1 MEMTA
6 KPDDLV
12 LANYFKVAPKFDLNA
27 IPSLKEAVRDE
38 QQKTFGCCCFES
50 DPLTLTT
57 FLPSQGFVP
66 GERFRLFLQIS
77 NDSNMKIR
85 STHIKLKEII
95 TYHAQNPAAK
105 SRTRSQLLWQHA
117 FQGVGLLV
125 MPCQKKLIELEVFL
139 DPNYGFK
146 VFAGCDLITC
156 EYLIKT
162 ELVPGKFFKSL
173 ISQTRIIIGTIPFK
187 QNEPDQASST
197 LSIPIILLS
206 GPDEPDEGA
215 VGGDTFVITEQPV
228 DNSLPDYNS
237 VVGRLSDF
245 ECRSSEGSASSI
257 IDLYNGSCS
266 SIEQGF
272 LPTFD
277 EIDE

>member
-1 MEMTA
+1 MTS
-6 KPDDLV
+6 KPDDLI
-12 LANYFKVAPKFDLNA
+12 LANYFKVAPQFDLNA
-27 IPSLKEAVRDE
+27 IPSLKEPVRDE
-38 QQKTFGCCCFES
+38 QQKTFGCCCCFES

-77 NDSNMKIR
+77 NDSDMKIR

-95 TYHAQNPAAK
+95 TYHAQHPAPK
-105 SRTRSQLLWQHA
+105 VRTRSRVLWAHS

-139 DPNYGFK
+139 DPNYSFK
-146 VFAGCDLITC
+146 VFGGCDLISV

-162 ELVPGKFFKSL
+162 ELMPSKFFKSL
-173 ISQTRIIIGTIPFK
+173 ISQTRIIVGTVPFK
-187 QNEPDQASST
+187 QNDPDQTSST

-206 GPDEPDEGA
+206 GPDEAEDGA
-215 VGGDTFVITEQPV
+215 VGGEPVITEQPLSI
-228 DNSLPDYNS
+228 DQGLPDYKS
-237 VVGRLSDF
+237 VVGQLGEYER
-245 ECRSSEGSASSI
+245 RSSDGSASSI
-257 IDLYNGSCS
+257 VDLYNGSCS

-277 EIDE
+277 ETDE

>member
-1 MEMTA
+1 MEITA
-6 KPDDLV
+6 KPDDLI

-27 IPSLKEAVRDE
+27 IPNLKEPVRDE

-50 DPLTLTT
+50 DPLSLTT

-77 NDSNMKIR
+77 NDSDVKIR
-85 STHIKLKEII
+85 STHIKLKEIV
-95 TYHAQNPAAK
+95 TFHAQRPAVK
-105 SRTRSQLLWQHA
+105 CRTRSRVLWAHS

-139 DPNYGFK
+139 DSNYGFK
-146 VFAGCDLITC
+146 ILTGCDLISC

-162 ELVPGKFFKSL
+162 ELVPSKFYKSL
-173 ISQTRIIIGTIPFK
+173 ISQIRIIVGTVPF
-187 QNEPDQASST
+187 QETDQTSST

-206 GPDEPDEGA
+206 GPDETTSNED
-215 VGGDTFVITEQPV
+215 VVITEQP
-228 DNSLPDYNS
+228 LPTYS
-237 VVGRLSDF
+237 SIVGKLAD
-245 ECRSSEGSASSI
+245 CDARSSEGSESSI
-257 IDLYNGSCS
+257 VDLYNGSCS

-272 LPTFD
+272 APHFD
-277 EIDE
+277 EADE